1 MAVNYSRVTQGS
13 AQRGWTA
20 GSIAPRA
27 TEPMRGPVANV
38 GMSGNIPSNIMQ
50 AIGNLSAQQ
59 AFQQF
64 LGSAPGQQQQPI
76 IVAPAPDPAA
86 MLRAQIEQA
95 QQKAAESA
103 AATAKYQLSRIMP
116 QIGNFQ
122 TGFGGIAPM
131 GTGAGRAALQQQQF
145 GLENQLA
152 LANAAAWGVPRMSG
166 WVGGAF

>member
-1 MAVNYSRVTQGS
+1 MAINLTRVTQGN

-20 GSIAPRA
+20 GSIAPA
-27 TEPMRGPVANV
+27 STGFAGFAANV
-38 GMSGNIPSNIMQ
+38 PTSGNIPANIMQ

-76 IVAPAPDPAA
+76 VIAPASDPAA
-86 MLRAQIEQA
+86 ELRAQTEQA
-95 QQKAAESA
+95 RQRAAVSA
-103 AATAKYQLSRIMP
+103 AATAQHQLSRILP
-116 QIGNFQ
+116 QINNFQ

-131 GTGAGRAALQQQQF
+131 GLGAERAALQQQQF

-152 LANAAAWGVPRMSG
+152 LANAAAWGTPRMSG
-166 WVGGAF
+166 WVGGF